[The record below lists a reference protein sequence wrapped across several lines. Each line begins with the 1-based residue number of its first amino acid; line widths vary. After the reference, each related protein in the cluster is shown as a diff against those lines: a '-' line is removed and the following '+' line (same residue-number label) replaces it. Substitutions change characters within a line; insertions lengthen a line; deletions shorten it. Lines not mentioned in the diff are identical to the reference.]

1 MIRITGCLT
10 ALIIISG
17 IGLNA
22 AVCKWNAPT
31 GKWDDAANW
40 ENGQIPGKN
49 DAVLFEG
56 EGVIKVFIEKPV
68 SVQSLKV
75 AESSV
80 VHIEQKSDVTV
91 SGDFI
96 LLNGTWFAEKNTLTC
111 GGDFIT
117 EKKTFERGSSS
128 VILTG
133 NGRLKGIFFNKIMM
147 AGAGR
152 TTTLL
157 SSIYPFA
164 VELGGGTLNGEK
176 TGITFYND
184 TPELKGFDSSTV
196 NIGYVSLRPTKDC
209 FIELPS
215 IKISGE
221 LFLDSYGAKSVFS
234 AKKLLQA
241 DKGISLR
248 GDNGGI
254 SILEI
259 NGGTVNSAFIKAG
272 VMDKNNAAQ
281 LRLFSGT
288 LALTGGIY
296 IYNDKSSLVRAE
308 DFPLPVIKYNKGS
321 ISVE

>member
-1 MIRITGCLT
+1 M
-10 ALIIISG
+10 
-17 IGLNA
+17 
-22 AVCKWNAPT
+22 
-31 GKWDDAANW
+31 
-40 ENGQIPGKN
+40 
-49 DAVLFEG
+49 
-56 EGVIKVFIEKPV
+56 
-68 SVQSLKV
+68 
-75 AESSV
+75 
-80 VHIEQKSDVTV
+80 
-91 SGDFI
+91 
-96 LLNGTWFAEKNTLTC
+96 
-111 GGDFIT
+111 
-117 EKKTFERGSSS
+117 
-128 VILTG
+128 
-133 NGRLKGIFFNKIMM
+133 
-147 AGAGR
+147 
-152 TTTLL
+152 L